1 MINKLAEEIYEK
13 SLMLKRIG
21 TDDLLLKSKRIQAID
36 ILSDIKSLVSSLLLE
51 LKDNT
56 SFSDEYFRLALL
68 MYESVFES
76 VVILSKKE
84 KDYKMTAIK
93 YIHGFHNLPRA
104 FMSAEN
110 RLRISA
116 GDAMNYYSQ
125 YIK

>member
-1 MINKLAEEIYEK
+1 MIEKLAEQIYEK
-13 SLMLKRIG
+13 SLKLKKIS
-21 TDDLLLKSKRIQAID
+21 TDDLLLKSKRIQALD
-36 ILSDIKSLVSSLLLE
+36 DLCEIKPLISSLLLE

-56 SFSDEYFRLALL
+56 LFSDEYFKLALL

-84 KDYKMTAIK
+84 KNYKTTAIK

-104 FMSAEN
+104 FLPIEN
-110 RLRISA
+110 RMRISA
-116 GDAMNYYSQ
+116 SDAMNYYSQ